1 VALVPAVTVNVPLI
15 VWLAL
20 NVAVETPVEVLPVND
35 KLLKVLAPV
44 IEKVASAPVKVTL
57 LNVSPAPLNV
67 ALTLL
72 QEIVDVLALN
82 VKFMVDE
89 KLTGPLETKLTVD
102 DPRLIVLELE
112 LLEDSPPT
120 VRL

>member
-1 VALVPAVTVNVPLI
+1 M
-15 VWLAL
+15 
-20 NVAVETPVEVLPVND
+20 PVDVLPVND

-44 IEKVASAPVKVTL
+44 IEKIASAPVKVTL
-57 LNVSPAPLNV
+57 LNVSPAPLKV
-67 ALTLL
+67 TLMLL

-82 VKFMVDE
+82 VRFMVDE

-102 DPRLIVLELE
+102 DPRLIVLEFE
-112 LLEDSPPT
+112 LLEVNDPA